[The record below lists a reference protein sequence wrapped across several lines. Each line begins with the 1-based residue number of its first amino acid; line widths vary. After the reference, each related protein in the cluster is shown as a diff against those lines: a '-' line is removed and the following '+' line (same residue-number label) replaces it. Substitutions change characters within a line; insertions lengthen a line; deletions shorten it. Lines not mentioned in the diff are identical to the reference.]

1 MSPSTT
7 QWCHN
12 GTFSAPQGHIVRSKK
27 KILFLIFNFCISV
40 FLSFGYVCQDCP
52 GKRFLLWL
60 GGEELWMLP
69 WAQGPATTDCSSFS
83 WGWSLS
89 AGLDT
94 G

>member
-1 MSPSTT
+1 MART
-7 QWCHN
+7 
-12 GTFSAPQGHIVRSKK
+12 KK
-27 KILFLIFNFCISV
+27 KRLFLILHFCV
-40 FLSFGYVCQDCP
+40 FTLLSLGYVCQDCP
-52 GKRFLLWL
+52 GKWFLLWL
-60 GGEELWMLP
+60 GGEELWVQP